1 MYNIEFSSKLQT
13 AKIPKQDYLRIRDKV
28 IILAQ
33 DPRPRWSEK
42 LKNRDAYRI
51 AVGNY
56 RVLYEIDEGKKL
68 VVILTIGHRKDVYR
82 S

>member
-1 MYNIEFSSKLQT
+1 MYTIEFLSGLKT
-13 AKIPKQDYLRIRDKV
+13 AKIPQHDYLRIRER
-28 IILAQ
+28 IILLTQ

-42 LKNRDAYRI
+42 MKNRKSYRI

-56 RVLYEIDEGKKL
+56 RVLYSVDDDKKK
-68 VVILTIGHRKDVYR
+68 IIIQAIGHRRDIYR